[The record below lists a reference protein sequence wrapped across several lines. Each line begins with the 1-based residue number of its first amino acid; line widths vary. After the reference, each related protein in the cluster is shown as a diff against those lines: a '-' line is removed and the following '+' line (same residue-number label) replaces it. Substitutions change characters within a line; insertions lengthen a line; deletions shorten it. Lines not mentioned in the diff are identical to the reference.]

1 MKLVITEKPSV
12 AKSISAV
19 LGADKRRDGYCEGG
33 NFLVSWCFG
42 HLAELASAEVYDE
55 AYARWSREQLPII
68 PESWQYSVGR
78 DKKKQLDLLTELMR
92 RSDVTEII
100 NACDAGREGELIFRT
115 VYLLAGCVKPVKRLW
130 ISSMEDAAIREGF
143 ENLRDGS
150 EYDHLYDAAL
160 CRSKADWLVGI
171 NATRLFSV
179 LYHRTLNVGR
189 VVSPTLALLVQR
201 EAEIKAFQ
209 PEPFYTVKLDNG
221 DFAAVSEKLKSKPDA
236 ESLKSACAG
245 APAVIR
251 SVEQKEKSEKA
262 PALYDLTTLQRDA
275 NRILGFT
282 AQQTLDYL
290 QSLYEKK
297 LCMDAALAK
306 KPHDLEGFYSL
317 MEQAGYTVTRG
328 KNITFSHPRQKRN
341 IRMRSL
347 PEEYR
352 EDVIR
357 EVLAGRRIHNPRKRR
372 SPLAEQ
378 KAQLV
383 SSLEAKQNQGRGRS
397 YDLSIQNQITKQQA
411 KALLYYQQHGFTSAD
426 DFDAF
431 AESVEAVKQHRDTLS
446 AQITSAE
453 KRLNEIA
460 VLQKHITNYLKTKD
474 IYAGYRASGYSK
486 AYYEEHED
494 AIKLCKASKRAFD
507 ELLPSDTSGKTAG
520 SHKKQLPSLKALRAE
535 YAELLAMKKAAYPEY
550 YRAKD
555 EYRELLTYQ
564 ANLAGLFGIENVRS
578 APQREHQ
585 QEEK

>member
-1 MKLVITEKPSV
+1 MHQVFTLRPLFLHSEIRSAHRATLFRPFSCCNSV
-12 AKSISAV
+12 LIIKKHPRTADSIRDSHILSATIQEYSFTLFNLPQV
-19 LGADKRRDGYCEGG
+19 AVSFDAYTADAEFALSKREY
-33 NFLVSWCFG
+33 F
-42 HLAELASAEVYDE
+42 
-55 AYARWSREQLPII
+55 QLT
-68 PESWQYSVGR
+68 GR
-78 DKKKQLDLLTELMR
+78 RQD
-92 RSDVTEII
+92 SDVIAYQVRQSFRPGEI
-100 NACDAGREGELIFRT
+100 T
-115 VYLLAGCVKPVKRLW
+115 
-130 ISSMEDAAIREGF
+130 
-143 ENLRDGS
+143 
-150 EYDHLYDAAL
+150 
-160 CRSKADWLVGI
+160 
-171 NATRLFSV
+171 
-179 LYHRTLNVGR
+179 
-189 VVSPTLALLVQR
+189 
-201 EAEIKAFQ
+201 
-209 PEPFYTVKLDNG
+209 PE
-221 DFAAVSEKLKSKPDA
+221 E
-236 ESLKSACAG
+236 
-245 APAVIR
+245 
-251 SVEQKEKSEKA
+251 
-262 PALYDLTTLQRDA
+262 A
-275 NRILGFT
+275 NRIGYEFAERFLKGNHAFIVCT
-282 AQQTLDYL
+282 HTDKQHIHNHIYWNSTSLDCTRKFRNFWGSTMAVRKLSDLICVQHRLSVIDNPKPHGISYNRW
-290 QSLYEKK
+290 QGDIEKLSNRDR
-297 LCMDAALAK
+297 LCLDMDAALAK

-317 MEQAGYTVTRG
+317 MEQAGYTVARG

-352 EDVIR
+352 EDAIR

-383 SSLEAKQNQGRGRS
+383 SALEAKQNQGRGRY

-431 AESVEAVKQHRDTLS
+431 AESVEAVKQRKDALS

-520 SHKKQLPSLKALRAE
+520 SHKKQLPSMKALRAE

-550 YRAKD
+550 YKAKD

>member
-1 MKLVITEKPSV
+1 MATTRIIPMHQNKGKTIRQCLSDRLDYGKNPDKTHDGQL
-12 AKSISAV
+12 ISAYACDPET
-19 LGADKRRDGYCEGG
+19 ADAEFALSKREY
-33 NFLVSWCFG
+33 
-42 HLAELASAEVYDE
+42 Y
-55 AYARWSREQLPII
+55 QLT
-68 PESWQYSVGR
+68 GR
-78 DKKKQLDLLTELMR
+78 RQD
-92 RSDVTEII
+92 SDVIAYQVRQSFRPGEI
-100 NACDAGREGELIFRT
+100 T
-115 VYLLAGCVKPVKRLW
+115 
-130 ISSMEDAAIREGF
+130 
-143 ENLRDGS
+143 
-150 EYDHLYDAAL
+150 
-160 CRSKADWLVGI
+160 
-171 NATRLFSV
+171 
-179 LYHRTLNVGR
+179 
-189 VVSPTLALLVQR
+189 
-201 EAEIKAFQ
+201 
-209 PEPFYTVKLDNG
+209 PE
-221 DFAAVSEKLKSKPDA
+221 E
-236 ESLKSACAG
+236 
-245 APAVIR
+245 
-251 SVEQKEKSEKA
+251 
-262 PALYDLTTLQRDA
+262 A
-275 NRILGFT
+275 NRIGYEFAERFLKGNHAFIVCT
-282 AQQTLDYL
+282 HTDKQHIHNHIYWNSTSLDCTRKFRNFWGSTMAVRKLSDLICVQHRLSVIENPKPHGISYNRW
-290 QSLYEKK
+290 QGDIEKLSNRDR
-297 LCMDAALAK
+297 LCLDMDAALSK

-352 EDVIR
+352 EDAIR

-383 SSLEAKQNQGRGRS
+383 SALEAKQNQGRGHY

-411 KALLYYQQHGFTSAD
+411 RALLYYQQHGFTSAD
-426 DFDAF
+426 DFEAF
-431 AESVEAVKQHRDTLS
+431 AESLEAVKQRRDALS

-494 AIKLCKASKRAFD
+494 EIKLCKASKRAFD

-564 ANLAGLFGIENVRS
+564 ANLARLFGIENVRS